1 MNKRTNITSA
11 DKELID
17 LSLSGDKLALE
28 NLIKKHQTWIF
39 NVAINLTTDA
49 DEASD
54 LMQETL
60 IKVIA
65 NLSKFKQESE
75 FRTWVYRIIKNLFL
89 NTRRKKLY
97 SHTIPWEEYGS
108 GLDAIPSEEIE
119 DIFSNSKD
127 QIVEEAKLSCMKGML
142 LCLTPEQRLIYVM
155 GELFEVPDSMASEVM
170 EITKVNFRKKL
181 SRARQQ
187 LYGFMNNKCGLIN
200 VDNPCRCARKTKGFI
215 EKGYV
220 DPERLQFQTKT
231 IAKINE
237 VVEERLDTYENEG
250 YKAYQD
256 LFQQHNYQGPEDKLK
271 SLKKLLNSDPVRRAF
286 DL

>member
-142 LCLTPEQRLIYVM
+142 LCLTPEQRLIYVL